1 MKNIKYIIIGILISF
16 IIIFIIN
23 IITFNINSNQTI
35 HINSYEGYEEAKN
48 TLSKKIDKVKNDDCR
63 SSLNNMLKRIDDNNL
78 KGDVKIGDYINSYFK
93 DNLTFVDYYSY
104 VSDSCNISDDKIY
117 IKAMSTLVY
126 PNYIKDKYN
135 RSYELHII
143 DLTNQTNISDDVG
156 TYTTMLNELGVLSD
170 ILGELS

>member
-16 IIIFIIN
+16 IIVFIIN

-35 HINSYEGYEEAKN
+35 HIKSYEGYEEAKN

-143 DLTNQTNISDDVG
+143 DLTNKTNISDDVG

>member
-16 IIIFIIN
+16 IIVFIIN

-143 DLTNQTNISDDVG
+143 DLTNKTNISDDVG